1 MRWLDGITDSTD
13 RSLSKFQEIVKDREV
28 WCAAVLGV
36 TKSQTRLSAITTI
49 LQTLLKSFTI
59 PQTFAKQASP
69 SILCLQQKVQMSP
82 ISTSLHYNLNSQH
95 TPLPVPQTGLT
106 ASGPILDINSSFC
119 LVHLSLPHCLQI
131 LLIVS
136 SFLNQCSYL

>member
-1 MRWLDGITDSTD
+1 MVEWYHRLNDM
-13 RSLSKFQEIVKDREV
+13 SLNKFQEIVKDREV

-36 TKSQTRLSAITTI
+36 TKSQTRLSTITTI

-59 PQTFAKQASP
+59 PQTFAEQASP

-95 TPLPVPQTGLT
+95 TLFLFLRQV
-106 ASGPILDINSSFC
+106 
-119 LVHLSLPHCLQI
+119 SLPLAPS
-131 LLIVS
+131 LT
-136 SFLNQCSYL
+136 